1 MGSVAVVKVVGDPKE
16 AVERGVGL
24 VGGARMRSG
33 ARVVI
38 KPNICNAKNP
48 DGMVLTNF
56 DIIESVVALAKK
68 ATSDI
73 TIVES
78 DNISGTA
85 EKRVVESG
93 LMKRIDEWGV
103 KFKNLS
109 RDESEEHEVAGV
121 RFRLPKTVLEAD
133 YFINLPKMKTE
144 GHVLVTLSMKNLFGV
159 IVEEKKN
166 KFHKHLDSLLPYL
179 SKVVRQDLIIADG
192 IVCMEGNGPVV
203 GTPKCLDLVVV
214 GTNPVEVDSVCSRIM
229 GIDPREVK
237 HIVNASKIGVGDM
250 DLEKIE
256 VLCTP
261 LNDVCT
267 VFEKPYSL
275 RATLKS
281 IKSIRNIYI

>member
-24 VGGARMRSG
+24 VGGARIRSG

-179 SKVVRQDLIIADG
+179 SKVIRQDLIIVDG